1 MWTWI
6 LAAALL
12 AAAAPGRAQTTK
24 VKVEVKA
31 PDLDSCLAKSRD
43 CWGFVE
49 RSFGKLLKARLLEVE
64 GALPD
69 QFFPGQETMTMGKRG
84 VDPQGHFLE
93 VHCIRRSK
101 ARVPCPAERDALEER
116 ITLATLLDT
125 FPKPKRPYVD
135 PQKWTLTQAGH
146 GAMAKLRVA
155 YPDLSTRLARLV
167 VRSLGRASGVDAI
180 KARNEPQLAPDAQLP
195 FGGGKQAAPEVQ
207 VEEDKPVR
215 LLR

>member
-12 AAAAPGRAQTTK
+12 GAPSSAADIIK
-24 VKVEVKA
+24 VKMQVKA
-31 PDLDSCLAKSRD
+31 PDLDSCLAKKAD

-49 RSFGKLLKARLLEVE
+49 RSYGKLLSARLLEVE

-84 VDPQGHFLE
+84 VDSQGHFLE
-93 VHCIRRSK
+93 VHCVRRSK
-101 ARVPCPAERDALEER
+101 ARVPCPSERDALEER
-116 ITLATLLDT
+116 ITIATLLDT

-155 YPDLSTRLARLV
+155 YPDLSSRLDRLV
-167 VRSLGRASGVDAI
+167 LKSLGRSSGVDAI
-180 KARNEPQLAPDAQLP
+180 KARHEPQLEPDAQLP

-207 VEEDKPVR
+207 VEEDKPIK